1 MKQKSKSANGS
12 SRLVWV
18 PGAAVAALAAGLACS
33 SGPTFEPIEL
43 DLSRAKTPVPAATP
57 VAAAPAPT
65 PAAAQ
70 ASVPAADLT
79 PPPRER
85 PEPPPTPALAPDSP
99 TALVAR
105 QRQALDRGDVD
116 GAIAMWA
123 PDARVDSGDGSGPRT
138 GQDAVRAL
146 LSSLARSA
154 SGSVER
160 IESGAYVS
168 ERSAAGLV
176 VWEVRAG
183 RIVSARVY
191 R

>member
-1 MKQKSKSANGS
+1 
-12 SRLVWV
+12 VWL
-18 PGAAVAALAAGLACS
+18 PAAAIAALSAGLACS
-33 SGPTFEPIEL
+33 SGPTFEPIVL
-43 DLSRAKTPVPAATP
+43 DLSHAKTPVPEATPAAAAATP
-57 VAAAPAPT
+57 VPAAPVP
-65 PAAAQ
+65 PVAAQ

-85 PEPPPTPALAPDSP
+85 PEPPPTPVPAPGPDSP
-99 TALVAR
+99 TALIAR

-123 PDARVDSGDGSGPRT
+123 PDAKVDSGDGSGPRA
-138 GQDAVRAL
+138 GKDAVRTL
-146 LSSLARSA
+146 LSSLARS
-154 SGSVER
+154 SGNVER

-168 ERSAAGLV
+168 ERSSAGLV
-176 VWEVRAG
+176 VWEVREG